1 MGGSSTIGSLP
12 RRKSLRLALTDL
24 PPAPGSMK
32 LSFRSRVLVVGLF
45 AFASCAAV
53 KSIGSSIATAFSNLQ
68 SGERTY
74 YYSRGWTKAR
84 GSWTDDYQDGTW
96 TLWFEPPAH
105 NIDQRGEWRLSKRVG
120 FWSYFYENG
129 KPLSSGFFDNNQLSG
144 PWAYFRDNGLPRDR
158 GTYENGSQTHSWTY
172 FHNNGQRKAEGLF
185 YKGEKAGEWRYWD
198 VGGSDA
204 GVSSHPMPPG
214 IAFVRKD
221 GNAAGAFSRG
231 FEKNGV
237 PEGRW
242 NFYGADKK
250 TIASGS
256 FLAGVAEG
264 AWHFWDESGAPLA
277 TGSVQ
282 AGKPM
287 GRWSLLL
294 DGIEENSTR
303 ILVQASGAITALEE
317 EEVPDPRA
325 AKALEQVRAALALAA
340 GPAISSASIAA
351 EPVPKAKTQV
361 NAPVV
366 AAPVELVEETT
377 IASGPPIRPQPL
389 RDRNQSKIDELLQLY
404 DTGKPRRPSG
414 KYAVKQDFS
423 SNQRVDLLG
432 KPMPLTRL
440 ISSKGGRLLDLNKFR
455 GVKRVLFVVLRGW
468 SGEVCI
474 YCSTQT
480 KSLMKN
486 KASFDLENTEIILVY
501 PGPRESIAAF
511 VQLTKDLKDDGGEE
525 IPFTICFD
533 TDLSIVEALNIKK
546 ELASPTSIL
555 LDEEGIIRFAYT
567 GETIYDR
574 PSASVLLEEVRAL
587 SSSSATQ

>member
-1 MGGSSTIGSLP
+1 
-12 RRKSLRLALTDL
+12 
-24 PPAPGSMK
+24 MK
-32 LSFRSRVLVVGLF
+32 LSFRSRILVVGLF

-53 KSIGSSIATAFSNLQ
+53 KNIGKSIATAFSNLQ

-96 TLWFEPPAH
+96 TLWYEPPTH
-105 NIDQRGEWRLSKRVG
+105 NVDQRGEWRLSKRVG

-144 PWAYFRDNGLPRDR
+144 PWSYFRDNGQPRDR
-158 GTYENGSQTHSWTY
+158 GTYESGAQTHLWTY
-172 FHNNGQRKAEGLF
+172 FHSNGQRKAEGLF
-185 YKGEKAGEWRYWD
+185 YSGEKVGEWRYWNAD
-198 VGGSDA
+198 GSDA
-204 GVSSHPMPPG
+204 GVSSHQMPAG
-214 IAFVRKD
+214 VTFVRK
-221 GNAAGAFSRG
+221 AADESGTSSRG
-231 FEKNGV
+231 FELNGV

-242 NFYGADKK
+242 NFYAQDQSPM
-250 TIASGS
+250 ASGS
-256 FLAGVAEG
+256 FLAGVASG
-264 AWHFWDESGAPLA
+264 TWHIWDETGTPFASG
-277 TGSVQ
+277 TVQ
-282 AGKPM
+282 DGKPL

-294 DGIEENSTR
+294 DGIEEKSTR
-303 ILVQASGAITALEE
+303 IDVQESGAIAALGEE
-317 EEVPDPRA
+317 ELPDPRA
-325 AKALEQVRAALALAA
+325 AQALEKVRATLALAA

-351 EPVPKAKTQV
+351 EPTPKVESEPST
-361 NAPVV
+361 PVV
-366 AAPVELVEETT
+366 AAPVELIEETT

-414 KYAVKQDFS
+414 KYAIKKNFS
-423 SNQRVDLLG
+423 SNQREDLLG
-432 KPMPLTRL
+432 KTLPLTRL
-440 ISSKGGRLLDLNKFR
+440 ISSNGGRVLDLNKFR

-486 KASFDLENTEIILVY
+486 KASFDLENTEVILVY

-567 GETIYDR
+567 GETIFDR
-574 PSASVLLEEVRAL
+574 PSAAVLLEEVRAL